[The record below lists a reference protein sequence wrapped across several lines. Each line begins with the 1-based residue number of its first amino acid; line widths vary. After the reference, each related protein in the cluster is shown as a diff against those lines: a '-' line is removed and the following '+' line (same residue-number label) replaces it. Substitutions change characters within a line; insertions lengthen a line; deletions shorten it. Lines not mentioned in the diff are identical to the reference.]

1 MASQD
6 ITFCANRRCGV
17 MECVHNPMH
26 IHLSVPHSF
35 ADLQGDPRY
44 CPRAALS
51 HVGCPNNTK
60 ARKRRNYNG
69 KQA

>member
-1 MASQD
+1 MAGED
-6 ITFCANRRCGV
+6 ITFCTNRRCGV

-51 HVGCPNNTK
+51 NVGLPNNGK
-60 ARKRRNYNG
+60 ARRRNYHG
-69 KQA
+69 EKA